1 MWAIKLKGIG
11 NKVGS
16 RPIRRGWPLEE
27 GEDYITE
34 DYEPGMILDADG
46 ETLRHHTPEEIQV
59 IEVAKNQRQIEINDM
74 LVDEELQMLA
84 AMSAEEIDAYIDEQM
99 TGVPLKAQVHF
110 KKLTKMV
117 AVLARGVFNS
127 G

>member
-1 MWAIKLKGIG
+1 MYAIKLNGVG
-11 NKVGS
+11 NKVGG
-16 RPIRRGWPLEE
+16 RPVRKGWPLKE

-46 ETLRHHTPEEIQV
+46 ITLRHHTLEETQAL
-59 IEVAKNQRQIEINDM
+59 EDAANQRQTEIEAM

-84 AMSAEEIDAYIDEQM
+84 AMSAEEIDAYVDEQM

-110 KKLTKMV
+110 KKLTKMI
-117 AVLARGVFNS
+117 AVLARGVFD
-127 G
+127 